1 MNDRTSIPEFFTG
14 RDIFITGGS
23 GFLGKALIEKLLRS
37 CSNLNRIY
45 VLIRGKKGKTAE
57 ARLKEMFN
65 SEFFNKVREKNDL
78 LINKVTAIDGDVM
91 LPGLGIS
98 ASNVQMLKNVS
109 IVIHS
114 AASVKFDDPL
124 KEAILMNARG
134 TLETLKL
141 AEGFPNIK
149 AFVHISTTYSN
160 PDKHV
165 VEEELYPAKV
175 DWRTAIKL
183 AENYSTEMLNIFNLK
198 YSEFQ
203 PNTYTFTKGLAE
215 QIANDY
221 KQKLPVFIY
230 RPSIVVSSIEE
241 PVPGWID
248 NFNGPVGMFVASGI
262 GILRTAHGD
271 PDVCLDYM
279 PVDIAVKGLI
289 VAVYKKCLE
298 NHSPEELI
306 VYNCSTATVRPVSTG
321 DVIEMAKVLIKD
333 NPMEQ
338 TFWVPGG
345 GITRYKYWYYLRF
358 MTLHV
363 LFAILADTILRI
375 SNNKPFFL
383 KLQRKIYA
391 ANNALH
397 YFNITQWSFQND
409 KFYEMDKFIMPCDK
423 KEFAFEHYTNID
435 IHEFFKNALVGAKY
449 WLLKMPLKSSKWAKI
464 KFRILTVVNFSIQL
478 TIGIIILRMGVLYVY
493 RNYFTTNST

>member
-1 MNDRTSIPEFFTG
+1 MNDRISIPEFFTG
-14 RDIFITGGS
+14 REIFITGGS

-37 CSNLNRIY
+37 CSTLDRIY

-57 ARLKEMFN
+57 ERLKEILN
-65 SEFFNKVREKNDL
+65 SEFFNKVREKSDL
-78 LINKVTAIDGDVM
+78 LLNKVTAIDGDVM

-98 ASNVQMLKNVS
+98 SSNKQLLMDVS

-141 AEGFPNIK
+141 SEGLKKLK
-149 AFVHISTTYSN
+149 AFMHISTTYSN

-175 DWRTAIKL
+175 NWRTAIDM
-183 AENYSTEMLNIFNLK
+183 AEKYSTEMLNIFNLK
-198 YSEFQ
+198 YSGFQ

-215 QIANDY
+215 QIVNDY
-221 KQKLPVFIY
+221 KDKLPVLIY
-230 RPSIVVSSIEE
+230 RPSIVVSSVEE

-248 NFNGPVGMFVASGI
+248 NFNGPVGMFIASGI

-271 PDVCLDYM
+271 PNVCLDYM
-279 PVDIAVKGLI
+279 PVDVAVKALI

-298 NHSPEELI
+298 KHSPHDLV
-306 VYNCSTATVRPVSTG
+306 VYNCSTATIRPVSTG
-321 DVIEMAKVLIKD
+321 QIIEMAKVLIKD

-345 GITRYKYWYYLRF
+345 GITRYKYWYYFRF

-375 SNNKPFFL
+375 SNNRPFFL
-383 KLQRKIYA
+383 KLQRKIFA

-397 YFNITQWSFQND
+397 YFNVTQWSFQNE
-409 KFYEMDKFIMPCDK
+409 KFYELDKYIIPSDK
-423 KEFAFEHYTNID
+423 TSFAFQHYTNIE
-435 IHEFFKNALVGAKY
+435 IEPFFKNALVGAKY
-449 WLLKMPLKSSKWAKI
+449 FLLKMPLKSTKWAKI
-464 KFRILTVVNFSIQL
+464 KFRILTVLNFFIQL
-478 TIGIIILRMGVLYVY
+478 IFWMFVLKIVISRMF
-493 RNYFTTNST
+493 FTTDS